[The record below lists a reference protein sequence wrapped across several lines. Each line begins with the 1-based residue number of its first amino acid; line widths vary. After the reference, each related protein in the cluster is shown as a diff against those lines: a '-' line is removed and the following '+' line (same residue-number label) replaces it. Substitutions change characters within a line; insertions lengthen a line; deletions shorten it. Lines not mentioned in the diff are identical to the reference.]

1 MFNRWF
7 LPSFRPFGQVVS
19 EKKNCLN
26 RPIRKKNCLWRPRLL
41 TDRDEMCKHYR
52 GPSIDAFFQ
61 DLIQLAKRF
70 QRRRLK
76 TNSPIKTK
84 ICLWWLCLLTD
95 PDRMSNLNRGPYMV
109 CFIPRFS
116 SFGQEVAEEKMFS
129 KSTNQKQELPLAVM
143 LINGLGQN
151 G

>member
-1 MFNRWF
+1 
-7 LPSFRPFGQVVS
+7 
-19 EKKNCLN
+19 
-26 RPIRKKNCLWRPRLL
+26 
-41 TDRDEMCKHYR
+41 
-52 GPSIDAFFQ
+52 
-61 DLIQLAKRF
+61 
-70 QRRRLK
+70 
-76 TNSPIKTK
+76 
-84 ICLWWLCLLTD
+84 
-95 PDRMSNLNRGPYMV
+95 MSNLNRGPYMV